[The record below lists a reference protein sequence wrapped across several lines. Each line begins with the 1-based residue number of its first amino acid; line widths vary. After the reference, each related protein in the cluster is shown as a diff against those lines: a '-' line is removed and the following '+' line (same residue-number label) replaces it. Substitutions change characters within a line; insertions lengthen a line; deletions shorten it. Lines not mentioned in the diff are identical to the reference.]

1 MTSYVNTL
9 KINRVAKSKD
19 LIGKKVK
26 IKGSDH
32 IHVVSGRTPN
42 GYVILD
48 NKMKQDVEVLVEVV
62 ECY

>member
-1 MTSYVNTL
+1 M
-9 KINRVAKSKD
+9 AKSKD

>member
-26 IKGSDH
+26 IKGDDK
-32 IHVVSGRTPN
+32 IYLVSGRTPN
-42 GYVILD
+42 GYVILNGD
-48 NKMKQDVEVLVEVV
+48 RIQDVEVLIL
-62 ECY
+62 C